1 MGFAS
6 GFNAGSSAIRS
17 YQDAELAKQREER
30 AKEEARRASERHE
43 FEMADR
49 RRTQGL
55 QRKQDEAFDNLD
67 FVSSQGVMDNRT
79 GISQPSAQMLA
90 RGGYA
95 GATGPAAVQE
105 AAGDF
110 QREMARFRGAGA
122 GPVDAPAYDGS
133 AAVGIRKA
141 TRNDVNTAQQRVA
154 LASRD
159 SREFSRLR
167 QESQGFA
174 EEDAFN
180 ENVKAAL
187 KDPKV
192 AQQSLRLANLGSS
205 RVSGV
210 PGKDGYTT
218 LTIVQDDGEA
228 IAKRM
233 SPVQMAKLHGAYGL
247 MEVNPAKALDII
259 SGVDKDLGAAVAAES
274 GMVVQLAQG
283 NNQTQRYRNA
293 DANDAARTRIAADAA
308 RAQREQAAQRAQLE
322 RMGLIRQYQDPKTGE
337 VKEYYPVTGPQG
349 VRWEEFRRPE
359 GLTPVGKPVDQNTVF
374 KYAEGLLGQPKPGLD
389 PSGKPGRYTWE
400 DAVEAAEARYG
411 LRRPGQGGIDV
422 PDRPPTREEIEARRN
437 QGRAAPADAAPSRP
451 VFRPEVAEVVGG
463 VRDAAS
469 NAVGGL
475 GRMFINPDDPRLA
488 PRQ

>member
-1 MGFAS
+1 M
-6 GFNAGSSAIRS
+6 
-17 YQDAELAKQREER
+17 
-30 AKEEARRASERHE
+30 
-43 FEMADR
+43 
-49 RRTQGL
+49 
-55 QRKQDEAFDNLD
+55 
-67 FVSSQGVMDNRT
+67 
-79 GISQPSAQMLA
+79 
-90 RGGYA
+90 
-95 GATGPAAVQE
+95 QE

-122 GPVDAPAYDGS
+122 GPTDAPTYDGS

-154 LASRD
+154 LALRD

-174 EEDAFN
+174 EEDAYN

-205 RVSGV
+205 RVTGV

-218 LTIVQDDGEA
+218 LTIVRDDGEA
-228 IAKRM
+228 VAKRM

-247 MEVNPAKALDII
+247 MEVNPAKALEII
-259 SGVDKDLGAAVAAES
+259 SGVDKELGAVVAAES
-274 GMVVQLAQG
+274 GMEVQVAQG

-293 DANDAARTRIAADAA
+293 DANDAARTRIAAAGLAD
-308 RAQREQAAQRAQLE
+308 QRKRDAQRAQLE
-322 RMGLIRQYQDPKTGE
+322 KMGLIRQYQDPKTGE
-337 VKEYYPVTGPQG
+337 IKEYYPVVGSDG

-374 KYAEGLLGQPKPGLD
+374 KYAEGLVGQPKPGLD
-389 PSGKPGRYTWE
+389 PSGKPARYTWE
-400 DAVEAAEARYG
+400 EAVAAAEAKYG
-411 LRRPGQGGIDV
+411 LNRPGQGGFDV

-437 QGRAAPADAAPSRP
+437 QGRPTPPSPTEPPPRP
-451 VFRPEVAEVVGG
+451 MGPPNMFVQPSGEPP
-463 VRDAAS
+463 S
-469 NAVGGL
+469 QMGGL
-475 GRMFINPDDPRLA
+475 RLVPLGR
-488 PRQ
+488 